1 MTDRT
6 VIKAISFLYKGER
19 IVVEAT
25 PMGRFKIPVSEVING
40 SLRTV
45 KKNLTAKEVI
55 EHEIVKTC
63 DPTLYL
69 ADGRKLRVYLGG
81 DPVYLPAEL
90 DGIAQKHDEACKP
103 KPRQKLKTE
112 PAKLGKLL
120 DKPMDMGY
128 DEYTETG
135 LWDFYDDDD
144 YNG

>member
-1 MTDRT
+1 MSENI

-25 PMGRFKIPVSEVING
+25 PMGRFKIPVSEVVNG
-40 SLRTV
+40 SLKTV

-90 DGIAQKHDEACKP
+90 DGIAQKHDEVCKP
-103 KPRQKLKTE
+103 KPKPKLKTK
-112 PAKLGKLL
+112 PPKMGKLL
-120 DKPMDMGY
+120 DKPIDMSY
-128 DEYTETG
+128 DDYMQTG
-135 LWDFYDDDD
+135 MWELYDDDD

>member
-1 MTDRT
+1 MSENI

-25 PMGRFKIPVSEVING
+25 PMGRFKIPVSEVVNG
-40 SLRTV
+40 SLKTV

-55 EHEIVKTC
+55 EHDIIKSC
-63 DPTLYL
+63 DPTMYL

-81 DPVYLPAEL
+81 DPVYLPAEM

-103 KPRQKLKTE
+103 KPRQKLKTKA
-112 PAKLGKLL
+112 PKLGKLL

-128 DEYTETG
+128 DEYMEIG